1 MSIGYAE
8 AVAALEGAL
17 TFGVHPSLDGIRA
30 LTDVMGRPQDAVRC
44 VQVTG
49 TNGKTSVTRMIAALL
64 HAHGSRTLTY
74 TSPHLES
81 YTERIE
87 IDGAPVDEATFASAV
102 EAAVI
107 AANAV
112 DVELTE
118 FELLTGAALWLARE
132 RGCDW
137 AVLEVGMGG
146 RWDATSVV
154 EPVVAVVTGVALD
167 HTDRL
172 GETVEAIAFDKAHII
187 KPGSVAVL
195 GPAVEPTRKVFLERA
210 LGVGAPVSEVR
221 GLEGAGIAWTY
232 GIDESPHSPGGTTTL
247 TVRGLAGSFGHLV
260 VHAPS
265 YQAPNVATAVAATMA
280 ALGHALDPR
289 TARDTLAH
297 MRFPGRFELARTEP
311 PVVLDG
317 AHNPEAASV
326 LAGAIVE
333 AWPDPAA
340 RPLALIGILADKDVD
355 GIVAALAQAVSGFV
369 CTAPDSPRA
378 MGAAALASVV
388 ERLTGATCPTVEI
401 GDVSPEWVDAHVPPA
416 GLVVTGSLYTAGGVR
431 GALSRGSVKVAAG
444 GGETSCSICCG
455 PPRHPH

>member
-1 MSIGYAE
+1 MAIEYAE

-30 LTDVMGRPQDAVRC
+30 LTDAMGRPQDAVRC

-49 TNGKTSVTRMIAALL
+49 TNGKTSVTRVIAALL
-64 HAHGSRTLTY
+64 HAHGARTLTY

-87 IDGAPVDEATFASAV
+87 IDGVPVDEATFASALD
-102 EAAVI
+102 AALI

-112 DVELTE
+112 DAELTE

-132 RGCDW
+132 RGCGW

-172 GETVEAIAFDKAHII
+172 GETVDAIAFDKAHVI

-195 GPAVEPTRKVFLERA
+195 GPAVGSVRETFLERA
-210 LGVGAPVSEVR
+210 LGVGAPVVEVH
-221 GLEGAGIAWTY
+221 GPGTGPPAWSY
-232 GIDESPHSPGGTTTL
+232 KIVDLPQGPGGTTRL
-247 TVRGLAGSFGHLV
+247 TMHGPLGSFGYLGV
-260 VHAPS
+260 RAPS
-265 YQAPNVATAVAATMA
+265 YQAANVATAFVATVV
-280 ALGHALDPR
+280 ALGHPLDPTTTR
-289 TARDTLAH
+289 DALAR
-297 MRFPGRFELARTEP
+297 MRFPGRFELVRAEP

-317 AHNPEAASV
+317 AHNPQAASV
-326 LAGAIVE
+326 LADAIVE

-340 RPLALIGILADKDVD
+340 RPLALLGILADKDVE
-355 GIVAALAQAVSGFV
+355 GIVRALAPNVSRFV

-378 MGAAALASVV
+378 MSAAALASLVATV
-388 ERLTGATCPTVEI
+388 TGAACPVVAI
-401 GDVSPEWVDAHVPPA
+401 GDVSPEWVDANVPPA

-431 GALSRGSVKVAAG
+431 GALIRGA
-444 GGETSCSICCG
+444 
-455 PPRHPH
+455 